1 MIMPVIP
8 ATRLKSDIR
17 HWDIQLPI
25 NRNRSDI
32 RLTNE
37 VLRGRFRQLS
47 TQGVRLSEII
57 RILRHGEN
65 REQT

>member
-1 MIMPVIP
+1 M
-8 ATRLKSDIR
+8 LKSDIR